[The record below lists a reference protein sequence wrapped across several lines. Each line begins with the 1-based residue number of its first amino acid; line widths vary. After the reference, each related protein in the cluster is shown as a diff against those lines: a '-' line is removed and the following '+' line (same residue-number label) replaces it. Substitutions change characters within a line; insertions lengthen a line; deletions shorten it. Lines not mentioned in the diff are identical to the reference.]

1 MHKFF
6 VQLLLV
12 CISSLTFAQVA
23 FKPVKD
29 TVALKAKIDNMSKNT
44 GSIDSDFTQ
53 VKNMSMLSEKITSK
67 GHFWFLRQ
75 ESGAQ
80 KTNNLRWEYTTPYQ
94 YTIVINKDKILIK
107 DESKVKKYDMNS
119 NKVFKEI
126 NDIMV
131 SCVNGTVLNSN
142 KFKIAYFENETGYKL
157 ELWPTQKSMKESLK
171 KINMYFD
178 KNVTSVV
185 KLEMQEP
192 GDDLTTIEFSNKKL
206 NGPIAAEKFM
216 LK

>member
-1 MHKFF
+1 MRNIVIHLFF
-6 VQLLLV
+6 I
-12 CISSLTFAQVA
+12 CISFVGFAQGA
-23 FKPVKD
+23 FKSVKD
-29 TVALKAKIDNMSKNT
+29 TVALKAKIDNMSKQT
-44 GSIDSDFTQ
+44 TSIESDFTQ
-53 VKNMSMLSEKITSK
+53 VKNISMLSEKITSK
-67 GHFWFLRQ
+67 GHFWFLYQ
-75 ESGAQ
+75 IAGAQ

-107 DESKVKKYDMNS
+107 DEAKIKKYDMNS
-119 NKVFKEI
+119 NKVFKEV
-126 NDIMV
+126 NDIMI

-142 KFKIAYFENETGYKL
+142 KFKIAYFENENGYKL
-157 ELWPTQKSMKESLK
+157 ELIPSQKAMKESLK

-192 GDDLTTIEFSNKKL
+192 GDDLTTIDFSNKKL
-206 NGPIAAEKFM
+206 NAPIAAEKFV